1 MKNFVNN
8 VRSVRIPEVE
18 VVSLFGYTEFS
29 WCKFWLENSGI
40 KNVKRI
46 KLKILSAAVVF

>member
-8 VRSVRIPEVE
+8 VRSEI
-18 VVSLFGYTEFS
+18 S
-29 WCKFWLENSGI
+29 WCKFWLVNSGI